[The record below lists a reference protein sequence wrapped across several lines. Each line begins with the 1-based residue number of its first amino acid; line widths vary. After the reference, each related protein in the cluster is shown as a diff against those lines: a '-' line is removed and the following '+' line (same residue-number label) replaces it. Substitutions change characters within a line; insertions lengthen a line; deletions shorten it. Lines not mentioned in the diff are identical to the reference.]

1 MSVGANLVFAQ
12 TGAKSDNFF
21 PRTRH
26 HKDEDMADRVA
37 RNNNGW
43 ALWFV
48 GLPGSGKSSVANG
61 VADVLKGRGLD
72 VVYLQ
77 MDARR
82 KAYFPQPTYSPE
94 ERARAYEMFAEEAAD
109 LAGQGKGVIL
119 DGTAPKRSMRDRARE
134 MISRFAEVYVE
145 CPLEV
150 AMQREKSRPE
160 GLVMAGLYE
169 KALERR
175 EKGTHFPG
183 LGQVIGVDTPFEV
196 NEQAECVVDN
206 VALTLEQAIAKVI
219 NWFEGWSKTS

>member
-1 MSVGANLVFAQ
+1 
-12 TGAKSDNFF
+12 
-21 PRTRH
+21 
-26 HKDEDMADRVA
+26 MADRVA

-48 GLPGSGKSSVANG
+48 GLPGSGKSSVARG

-94 ERARAYEMFAEEAAD
+94 ERASAYEMFAEEAAD

-119 DGTAPKRSMRDRARE
+119 DGTAPKRAMRTRARE

-150 AMQREKSRPE
+150 AMEREKSRPE

-169 KALERR
+169 KALERK
-175 EKGTHFPG
+175 EKGTQFPG
-183 LGQVIGVDTPFEV
+183 LGQVIGVDIPFEV
-196 NEQAECVVDN
+196 DAHAECVVDN
-206 VALTLEQAIAKVI
+206 ATLTLQQAVAKVI
-219 NWFEGWSKTS
+219 DWFDGWSQTF